1 MRGLRR
7 GRRCIICTTQ
17 ISAQRSANKL
27 CKLLNAGIYQI
38 KACANLHVER
48 QLKPYKQTV
57 SSAASFIRLLR
68 NTITVYTVPAAH
80 HIAYFVK

>member
-48 QLKPYKQTV
+48 QLKPYKQTG
-57 SSAASFIRLLR
+57 RLPLVLFDCLE
-68 NTITVYTVPAAH
+68 TQ
-80 HIAYFVK
+80 